1 MNVELQTARAAKIWD
16 ALIPVAEAKKTTTYK
31 ELSEVIN
38 VHPRALRH
46 ALEFVQVK
54 CAEKELPPLTSL
66 VVGSI
71 TGIPGAGNSVDA
83 KNLKSA
89 YEEIFSH
96 TWTGE
101 ENPFIGAITGGTH
114 SWWSADPDEKY
125 WIESTD
131 RKDLGINLI
140 APISSNAGQKLVAFV
155 EDGDIILH
163 YFQPAKAIVA
173 FSVAQGFPK
182 ESTIRWPDR
191 KASNIGPAYEM
202 KLVNFTE
209 LTSPITLKDIQSREL
224 EIRRIKTEL
233 DVKFNDQAIYYPY
246 QIPKNSVIQPAQG
259 MYLSKLP
266 KAVFQL
272 FPDFD
277 LEITENVPKEYL
289 EIKRSPRTLKKVD
302 LQRTLTPTGK
312 SGQGYQSDEKKKKA
326 TELHAMRLAFDYL
339 SKEGYTSKDV
349 SNQKNI
355 GYDIHANKGENMLG
369 VEVKGSINRA
379 DFVNV
384 TSSEVEYT
392 QGVSENNYQSL
403 LFVVDNIQV
412 IKNGEIYETSGG
424 RIRMWWNWD
433 TGDGFLI
440 PISYRFTL
448 PAEIS

>member
-1 MNVELQTARAAKIWD
+1 MNVELQTTRAAKIWD
-16 ALIPVAEAKKTTTYK
+16 ALVPVAATKKTTTYK
-31 ELSEVIN
+31 ELSEAIN

-54 CAEKELPPLTSL
+54 CAEMELPPLTSL
-66 VVGSI
+66 VVGSA
-71 TGIPGAGNSVDA
+71 TGLPGAGNSVEP

-89 YEEIFSH
+89 YEQIFSFA
-96 TWTGE
+96 WNKE
-101 ENPFIGAITGGTH
+101 ENPFSGNFAGGTN
-114 SWWSADPDEKY
+114 SWWTEDPEEKY

-131 RKDLGINLI
+131 RKDLGVNLI

-155 EDGDIILH
+155 EDGDIVLH

-209 LTSPITLKDIQSREL
+209 LALPITLKDIQSKEP
-224 EIRRIKTEL
+224 EIRRIKNEL
-233 DVKFNDQAIYYPY
+233 DVKYNNKSIYYPY
-246 QIPKNSVIQPAQG
+246 QIKKTEVQPAQG

-272 FPDFD
+272 FPEFE
-277 LEITENVPKEYL
+277 LEIKENVPKEYL
-289 EIKRSPRTLKKVD
+289 EIKRSPRALKQVD
-302 LQRTLTPTGK
+302 LQKSSSTTSK
-312 SGQGYQSDEKKKKA
+312 SGQGFQSDEKKKKA
-326 TELHAMRLAFDYL
+326 TELHAMKLAFDYL
-339 SKEGYTSKDV
+339 AKEGYSAVDV

-355 GYDIHANKGENMLG
+355 GYDIHATREEKMLG

-379 DFVNV
+379 DFINV

-392 QGVSENNYQSL
+392 QGVREGNYESL
-403 LFVVDNIQV
+403 LFVVDNIQI
-412 IKNGEIYETSGG
+412 IKNGEIYESSGG
-424 RIRMWWNWD
+424 RVRTWWNWD
-433 TGDGFLI
+433 TGDGFLF
-440 PISYRFTL
+440 PTTYRFTL
-448 PAEIS
+448 PADN